1 MADHAPPTAVA
12 PNGPWFHRFLIGLF
26 SILLTILLYWLLG
39 FLVDDLGNL
48 PGPDYQ
54 ALERELLAPEL
65 LATRDELAEQIGETE
80 RSIANEQTRQRL
92 LRESTS
98 SSQTTLNQLLEIQRI
113 SLEQDANL
121 PEEQLQALVESERLF
136 LENQTKDQQLTESIT
151 QLNERLSERKEQQ
164 RQHELALQEQRQPIQ
179 EDSSDR
185 TQDHRLR
192 VAAWKLSLLVPLL
205 LLAAALFLF
214 QRRSIYRPLIYALGI
229 ATLIKTFEVMHRYF
243 PARYFKYALVASAI
257 AAVTAVLIYLLRS
270 RARPSRDTLFKQYR
284 EAYEA
289 FLCPVCSFPI
299 RRGPLRFAAWTQRS
313 IKRLRRL
320 PASGDDPPYTC
331 PACSTTLFE
340 QCSECDATRH
350 ALLPACHGCGAV
362 RDVS

>member
-1 MADHAPPTAVA
+1 MADHTPPTAVA

-26 SILLTILLYWLLG
+26 SVLLTILLYWLLG

-48 PGPDYQ
+48 PGPSYQ
-54 ALERELLAPEL
+54 ALERELLDPEL
-65 LATRDELAEQIGETE
+65 LSTRNNLRDQIGEVE

-98 SSQTTLNQLLEIQRI
+98 SSQTTLNQLLDIQRI
-113 SLEQDANL
+113 SLEQNTDL
-121 PEEQLQALVESERLF
+121 PEEQQQALVESERLF
-136 LENQTKDQQLTESIT
+136 LENQKKDQQLTDSIT
-151 QLNERLSERKEQQ
+151 QLNERRSELKEQQ
-164 RQHELALQEQRQPIQ
+164 RLNELALQVQRQPIQ
-179 EDSSDR
+179 EKFQQL

-205 LLAAALFLF
+205 LVAAALFLV

-257 AAVTAVLIYLLRS
+257 AAVTIVLIYLLRS

-284 EAYEA
+284 EAYES

-299 RRGPLRFAAWTQRS
+299 RRGPLRFAAWTRRS

-320 PASGDDPPYTC
+320 PDASDDSPYTC
-331 PACSTTLFE
+331 PACSTTLFAA
-340 QCSECDATRH
+340 CPECGATRH
-350 ALLPACHGCGAV
+350 SLLPACHNCGAM